1 MTVCVDEGLDL
12 WDDSN
17 GQDVEKERQELE
29 REAREYAES
38 LTTTENIAF
47 EGHDITPENL
57 ESNVDGADQEKRQGG
72 EETGELHD
80 QKTVVLLLNFF
91 QRCHNPLVSSALY
104 LPSTRC
110 IVLLFLLHSIYH
122 FHALHDPIFPTS
134 GYLPSMLFSTGQLFL
149 LFCLFSVLIARKF

>member
-38 LTTTENIAF
+38 LTTTGNIVF

-57 ESNVDGADQEKRQGG
+57 ESNVDGADQEKK
-72 EETGELHD
+72 TGRRRDRRTPRPKDSSTPLEL
-80 QKTVVLLLNFF
+80 
-91 QRCHNPLVSSALY
+91 
-104 LPSTRC
+104 LPK
-110 IVLLFLLHSIYH
+110 V
-122 FHALHDPIFPTS
+122 P
-134 GYLPSMLFSTGQLFL
+134 
-149 LFCLFSVLIARKF
+149 